1 MIFICRFSAISNSSA
16 NKERH
21 VSSSYNSGFFSA
33 KGLLAIILLSG
44 LFIYLNR
51 NPSSKTSQSEPES
64 QLLFHVESFLS
75 SVPSY
80 MNSLYQSVSHLLQ
93 VAYSKFSKLNINAYI
108 GQWKDFP
115 ENRPILGIAIISM
128 ISAVVIV
135 GVLFALYKLC
145 KFFLQISDQ
154 TESSTHMSQS
164 PSFSLHVEK
173 RSNVK
178 EYYFF
183 FINHQF
189 EA

>member
-1 MIFICRFSAISNSSA
+1 
-16 NKERH
+16 
-21 VSSSYNSGFFSA
+21 
-33 KGLLAIILLSG
+33 
-44 LFIYLNR
+44 
-51 NPSSKTSQSEPES
+51 
-64 QLLFHVESFLS
+64 
-75 SVPSY
+75 